1 MTWQVWTFF
10 AVTETALCFLP
21 GPAVLFVLSQALN
34 RGARLTIWS
43 ILGIIAANTVYFA
56 LSATGIGAIL
66 VASYDVFFAVKWIGA
81 AYLIW
86 LGVTAFFGKSQI
98 LSVAPAAASRPPIGR
113 MFVNGF
119 VLQMSNPK
127 ALLFFT
133 ALLPQ
138 FINPHAA
145 VWPQVLILALTSVV
159 IEFFVQLLYA
169 IAAGRASHLAARPAF
184 AKITN
189 RVAGSLMI
197 AAGLGLAAARR
208 A

>member
-43 ILGIIAANTVYFA
+43 ILGIIAANTVYFV

-86 LGVTAFFGKSQI
+86 LGVTAFFGRSQI
-98 LSVAPAAASRPPIGR
+98 LSVAPAAPSRAPIGR

-119 VLQMSNPK
+119 ILQMSNPK

-133 ALLPQ
+133 RSCRNSSTRTRP
-138 FINPHAA
+138 
-145 VWPQVLILALTSVV
+145 S
-159 IEFFVQLLYA
+159 
-169 IAAGRASHLAARPAF
+169 GRRC
-184 AKITN
+184 
-189 RVAGSLMI
+189 
-197 AAGLGLAAARR
+197 
-208 A
+208 

>member
-1 MTWQVWTFF
+1 MTWQLWAFF

-21 GPAVLFVLSQALN
+21 GPAVLFVLSQALSH
-34 RGARLTIWS
+34 GTRLTLWS
-43 ILGIIAANTVYFA
+43 IFGIIAANTVYFV

-66 VASYDVFFAVKWIGA
+66 IASYDVFFAVKWIGA
-81 AYLIW
+81 AYLIY
-86 LGVTAFFGKSQI
+86 LGVTAFFGRSRV
-98 LSVAPAAASRPPIGR
+98 LSVVRGAPSRVGAGR

-119 VLQMSNPK
+119 ILQMSNPK

-145 VWPQVLILALTSVV
+145 VWPQVAILALTSVV
-159 IEFFVQLLYA
+159 IEFLVQLLYA
-169 IAAGRASHLAARPAF
+169 TAADKASQLATRPSFAR
-184 AKITN
+184 ITN
-189 RVAGSLMI
+189 RVAGSLLI
-197 AAGLGLAAARR
+197 AAGIGIAAVRR

>member
-10 AVTETALCFLP
+10 VVTETALCFLP
-21 GPAVLFVLSQALN
+21 GPAVLFVLSQALS

-43 ILGIIAANTVYFA
+43 ILGIIAANSVYFV

-66 VASYDVFFAVKWIGA
+66 IASYDVFFAVKWIGA
-81 AYLIW
+81 AYLIY
-86 LGVTAFFGKSQI
+86 LGATAFFGKSQI
-98 LSVAPAAASRPPIGR
+98 LSVVAGAPSRAGAGR

-119 VLQMSNPK
+119 ILQMSNPK

-133 ALLPQ
+133 ALVPQ

-145 VWPQVLILALTSVV
+145 VWPQMLILALTSVV

-169 IAAGRASHLAARPAF
+169 TAADRASHLAARPGF
-184 AKITN
+184 ARITN
-189 RVAGSLMI
+189 RVAGSLLI

-208 A
+208 T